1 MQGTFLTNKYTRWY
15 LQIIKSAKRTPR
27 PGYLEKHH
35 VIPFICGGKRGGLN
49 AVRLTPREHYVCHRL
64 LTKMTQGDKQE
75 QLFNYFKELKGNTS
89 REYEILKLQ
98 SAIHGVPI
106 NDAPDAV

>member
-1 MQGTFLTNKYTRWY
+1 MKGTFLTNKYTRWY
-15 LQIIKSAKRTPR
+15 LRIIKSAKNKPR

-35 VIPFICGGKRGGLN
+35 IIPFICGGKRGGLN

-75 QLFNYFKELKGNTS
+75 QLVEYFKELEGSTS
-89 REYEILKLQ
+89 REYEVLRLR
-98 SAIHGVPI
+98 SV
-106 NDAPDAV
+106 V